1 MKIVADIYSGREIAK
16 RAPTLLGSAE
26 NALGLR
32 EFLAG

>member
-1 MKIVADIYSGREIAK
+1 MKIVAFFIQGGEIAK

>member
-1 MKIVADIYSGREIAK
+1 MKIIAVLYSGGEIAK

-32 EFLAG
+32 EFIAG